1 MQRLV
6 RGKASLRS
14 LACVITLIAT
24 AMPIAATASVPAEGD
39 NVTIYG
45 FLKVDAESVSGASG
59 NISRVS
65 NNLSVLGF
73 RGKEDLGD
81 GMQAFFQ
88 LESNVLVDTGGGGE
102 FTRNTGVGLRGKYGQ
117 VLAGIW
123 ESPYRFV
130 SVYAIDP
137 FTAGIFASNSLLGNG
152 FATAANGISPASFDR
167 RQKNLLQ
174 YFSPDINGW
183 NARLAVSAREEKT
196 ATSNPGLVSGLLTY
210 EQGPLYLAY
219 GYERHTDYF
228 AANTT
233 DVGHKLG
240 AAYSL
245 GNTRLRFAWEKLRYE
260 PTAATHLGRNAWQL
274 ALTHGIGSHILRAS
288 YVRALNAS
296 GNASTGIGG
305 IGKPG
310 AESGASQYAV
320 GYGYTLSKRT
330 EVWAAYTQINNGRYA
345 SYNLSGNPIPG
356 LAAGQDPSGFGL
368 GITHKF

>member
-1 MQRLV
+1 MQKLVKSANWPRLL
-6 RGKASLRS
+6 G
-14 LACVITLIAT
+14 CVFSFIAT
-24 AMPIAATASVPAEGD
+24 SMPASAHAGTMPESS
-39 NVTIYG
+39 NITIYG
-45 FLKVDAESVSGASG
+45 FLKVDAESVSAGPTSTA
-59 NISRVS
+59 RVS

-81 GMQAFFQ
+81 GMEAFFQ
-88 LESNVLVDTGGGGE
+88 LESNVFVDTGAGGE

-152 FATAANGISPASFDR
+152 FTTAANGVAPASFDR

-174 YFSPDINGW
+174 YFAPGYLGW
-183 NARLAVSAREEKT
+183 NARIAVSAREEKT
-196 ATSNPGLVSGLLTY
+196 AASNPGLVSGLLTY

-228 AANTT
+228 ASGTT
-233 DVGHKLG
+233 DEGHKLG
-240 AAYSL
+240 AAYSI
-245 GNTRLRFAWEKLRYE
+245 GGTRLRFAWEKLRYE
-260 PTAATHLGRNAWQL
+260 PTVKTHLGRNAWQL
-274 ALTHGIGSHILRAS
+274 AATHEIGLHIFRAS

-296 GNASTGIGG
+296 GNASAGIGG
-305 IGKPG
+305 TGKPG
-310 AESGASQYAV
+310 GESGARQYAL
-320 GYGYTLSKRT
+320 GYGYNLSRRT
-330 EVWAAYTQINNGRYA
+330 ELWAAYTRINNDKYA
-345 SYNLSGNPIPG
+345 MYNLSGNPVAG
-356 LAAGQDPSGFGL
+356 LAAGQDPYGFAL

>member
-1 MQRLV
+1 MAYV
-6 RGKASLRS
+6 IFFMATSTS
-14 LACVITLIAT
+14 ALANNDA
-24 AMPIAATASVPAEGD
+24 PAAAG
-39 NVTIYG
+39 NVTVYG
-45 FLKVDAESVSGASG
+45 FLKVDAENVNAGSGSTAR
-59 NISRVS
+59 IS
-65 NNLSVLGF
+65 NNLSVIGF

-81 GMQAFFQ
+81 GMEAFFQ
-88 LESNVLVDTGGGGE
+88 LESNVFVDTGAGGE

-174 YFSPDINGW
+174 YFSPGINGW
-183 NARLAVSAREEKT
+183 NARLAISAREEKT

-210 EQGPLYLAY
+210 EQGSFYLAY

-228 AANTT
+228 AGGST
-233 DVGHKLG
+233 DAGHKLG
-240 AAYSL
+240 AAYNV
-245 GNTRLRFAWEKLRYE
+245 GNTRLRFAWENLRYE
-260 PTAATHLGRNAWQL
+260 PTRSSHLSRNAWQL
-274 ALTHGIGSHILRAS
+274 AATHELGRHIFRAS
-288 YVRALNAS
+288 YVRAMDAS
-296 GNASTGIGG
+296 GNAGAGIGG

-310 AESGASQYAV
+310 GESGARQYTI
-320 GYGYTLSKRT
+320 GYGYNLSKRT
-330 EVWAAYTQINNGRYA
+330 ELWSAYTRINNDRFA

-356 LAAGQDPSGFGL
+356 LVAGQDPSGFGL